1 MKIAFAFHRDADN
14 PAVQSSRPFSI
25 LRELRRRGV
34 EIVPAFPLGV
44 PDSLQVKAKKAL
56 HRVIGKRYRADR
68 EPARLA
74 AYSNKF
80 QELTQGKEFDM
91 VFSPGSEVVAHLAT
105 DRPIAFCA
113 DATFANLVDYY
124 WDYTNLSADYIRQG
138 HELEQAALTRA
149 SLAIYP
155 SEWAARAAIDFYKT
169 DPAKVAVIQ
178 FGANF
183 GRENRR
189 EDVVKWIE
197 RRPDWELRLLFVG
210 REWERK
216 GGDIAVEAAK
226 ILSERNIRVR
236 LDIVG
241 CAVPQRYGTLP
252 WIHPHGLLRAGVPHE
267 AQILTSLFEQAHFVV
282 VPSRAEA
289 YGMTFCE
296 ANAFGVPAVGA
307 ETGGIPAII
316 KTDVNG
322 LLMPFAAT
330 GKEYADEI
338 QRIFSEPGR
347 YQQMALDA
355 YDEFATRL
363 NWGAYCDKFLA
374 RVSPPAG
381 SSVPGLENAR
391 VS

>member
-34 EIVPAFPLGV
+34 EVVPAFPLGR
-44 PDSLQVKAKKAL
+44 PDSLGEKAKKAL
-56 HRVIGKRYRADR
+56 HRVVGKRYRADR
-68 EPARLA
+68 EPSRLA
-74 AYSNKF
+74 EYSNKF
-80 QELTQGKEFDM
+80 KEITAGKEFDI
-91 VFSPGSEVVAHLAT
+91 VFSPGSEVVAHLPT
-105 DRPIAFCA
+105 NRPIAFCA

-138 HELEQAALTRA
+138 HELEQAALSRA
-149 SLAIYP
+149 ALAIYP

-169 DPAKVAVIQ
+169 DPSKVAVIP

-183 GRENRR
+183 GRDNRR
-189 EDVVKWIE
+189 EDVEKWIE

-226 ILSERNIRVR
+226 ILADRNIRVR

-241 CAVPQRYGTLP
+241 VPVPPRHGALP

-267 AQILTSLFEQAHFVV
+267 AQVLTSLFEQAHFVV

-307 ETGGIPAII
+307 ATGGIPTII

-322 LLMPFAAT
+322 LLMPLAAN

-338 QRIFSEPGR
+338 QRIFSDQGR

-355 YDEFATRL
+355 YDEFAARF
-363 NWGAYCDKFLA
+363 NWAAFCRDFLLRA
-374 RVSPPAG
+374 EPLTG
-381 SSVPGLENAR
+381 SSTIGLEGAQ
-391 VS
+391 VL